1 MYMSKVI
8 KINESELVDLVKI
21 VINEE
26 EVERVRKGYSITPF
40 DFNRFKSMGVTPYY
54 YDSKVNGECRMVEV
68 TKKNIEDNRKKR
80 IFVLKPEEFQK
91 INTYIDS
98 LNNVIKLELERIEL
112 LKEMVP
118 SILVE
123 KIMV

>member
-1 MYMSKVI
+1 
-8 KINESELVDLVKI
+8 
-21 VINEE
+21 
-26 EVERVRKGYSITPF
+26 
-40 DFNRFKSMGVTPYY
+40 
-54 YDSKVNGECRMVEV
+54 MVEV

-91 INTYIDS
+91 INTYINS